1 MMKFINVYCQQPK
14 INWYFVLHSTKYHPI
29 FVLSIIINAKTYF
42 PTRLIKTGR
51 LGRGKG
57 QKTIT

>member
-1 MMKFINVYCQQPK
+1 MLKFINVYCQQPK

-42 PTRLIKTGR
+42 PTRLIKQAGWEEEKAKR
-51 LGRGKG
+51 P
-57 QKTIT
+57 